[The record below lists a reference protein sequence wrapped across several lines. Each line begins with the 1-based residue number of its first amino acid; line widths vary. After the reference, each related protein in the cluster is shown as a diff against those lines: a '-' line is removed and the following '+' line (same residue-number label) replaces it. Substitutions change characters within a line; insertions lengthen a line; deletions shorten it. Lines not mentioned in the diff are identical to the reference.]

1 MGVGRCWACH
11 ICVCNSVGGSVPRHM
26 SALLRV
32 YVYGEGVCDL
42 ESEHHWESGHC
53 EQPATLTINKDTIVV
68 DVLTA
73 ALVTQLS
80 ELGPKHV
87 KVFVFESEI
96 F

>member
-1 MGVGRCWACH
+1 M
-11 ICVCNSVGGSVPRHM
+11 PRHM

-42 ESEHHWESGHC
+42 EPEHHWECGHC
-53 EQPATLTINKDTIVV
+53 EQPATLTINKDTMVV